1 MIISPSLVFE
11 HEYTIQIRID
21 QFFFEETSVYIQR
34 VDSVSVCG
42 GLCDVLHPPGTRA
55 QRKRSKGTVE
65 NGHPTTHCE
74 VSHIFTCLLHERL
87 VIWCSIMLS
96 VISRHLVVVF
106 FLAVKLIEFLL
117 C

>member
-1 MIISPSLVFE
+1 MRTLYKLELIN
-11 HEYTIQIRID
+11 
-21 QFFFEETSVYIQR
+21 FFFEETSVYIQR

-42 GLCDVLHPPGTRA
+42 GLCDVLQPPGTRA

-65 NGHPTTHCE
+65 DGHPTTHCE

-87 VIWCSIMLS
+87 VWCSIMLS